1 MSTTI
6 YEAHDA
12 LCGAVIAYGKGISP
26 DDPVV
31 RKAVAKALG
40 LKRLRA
46 ARFEPVLEK
55 ALSTSRIELRDD
67 KLYPIYDKR
76 VESAP
81 KTEKPTETH
90 TPPAPP
96 KRPKQYMGRL
106 LESRLNTLSKDMPEG
121 RATATFCHCPN
132 CGVPLLLE
140 GAVRVAND

>member
-26 DDPVV
+26 DDPLV

-46 ARFEPVLEK
+46 ARFDPVLDK
-55 ALSTSRIELRDD
+55 ALSTSRIELRDN

-76 VESAP
+76 AVPEP
-81 KTEKPTETH
+81 ETKQKSIKD
-90 TPPAPP
+90 PPPP
-96 KRPKQYMGRL
+96 QRPRQYMGRL

-140 GAVRVAND
+140 GSVRVVND